1 MILILQGVN
10 MKEKHVA
17 FIYDF
22 DGTLAHGN
30 IQEYNF
36 IPALNMTSEEFWK
49 EVDNLKINN
58 NMENVLAY
66 MYLMLKKAEENNMS
80 VKKSSFIEYGKNIKF
95 YPGVMHWF
103 DRINSY
109 ASCLGI
115 TMHHYVVSSGIRE
128 MIEGTDIA
136 DKFERIYACSFLYN
150 VDEIAKWPAVSVNYT
165 NKTQFLYRINKGI
178 YEVYD
183 ASINDK
189 MLDKDKKIPFENM
202 VYFGDGMTDVPCMK
216 LVKDNGGHAISV
228 YEENRELAKK
238 LLDDGRVNY
247 IAKTDYTEDSS
258 LDKHIKEI
266 IVEIS
271 KRIENE

>member
-1 MILILQGVN
+1 

-36 IPALNMTSEEFWK
+36 IPALNMTSDEFWD
-49 EVDNLKINN
+49 EVDELKIKN

-66 MYLMLKKAEENNMS
+66 MYLMLKKAEEHNMS

-95 YPGVMHWF
+95 YPGVLDWF
-103 DRINSY
+103 DRVNAY
-109 ASCLGI
+109 ATNLGL
-115 TMHHYVVSSGIRE
+115 TPHHYIVSSGIKE
-128 MIEGTDIA
+128 MIEGTDIK

-183 ASINDK
+183 ATINDK
-189 MLDKDKKIPFENM
+189 MTDEDKKIPFENM
-202 VYFGDGMTDVPCMK
+202 IYFGDGMTDVPCMK
-216 LVKDNGGHAISV
+216 LVKDNGGTAISL
-228 YEENRELAKK
+228 YETDNTLASK
-238 LLDDGRVNY
+238 LLKDGRVNY
-247 IAKTDYTEDSS
+247 VSKTDYTQNSDLEKYVQNV
-258 LDKHIKEI
+258 LGN
-266 IVEIS
+266 IV
-271 KRIENE
+271 KRTDNE

>member
-1 MILILQGVN
+1 

-17 FIYDF
+17 LIYDF

-36 IPALNMTSEEFWK
+36 IPALNMTSDEFWC
-49 EVDNLKINN
+49 EVEKLKIEN

-66 MYLMLKKAEENNMS
+66 MYLMLKKAEEKNMS
-80 VKKSSFIEYGKNIKF
+80 VKKSSFVEYGKNIKF
-95 YPGVMHWF
+95 YPGVTSWF
-103 DRINSY
+103 GRINEY
-109 ASCLGI
+109 AKKLGVI
-115 TMHHYVVSSGIRE
+115 THHYIVSSGIKE

-202 VYFGDGMTDVPCMK
+202 IYFGDGLTDVPCMK

-228 YEENRELAKK
+228 YEQKDELANK
-238 LLDDGRVNY
+238 LLQDGRVNY
-247 IAKTDYTEDSS
+247 IANTNYTEGSNIDIYVKDV
-258 LDKHIKEI
+258 LNR
-266 IVEIS
+266 IS
-271 KRIENE
+271 KRMENE

>member
-1 MILILQGVN
+1 

-36 IPALNMTSEEFWK
+36 IPALKMTSDEFWK
-49 EVDNLKINN
+49 EVEKLKIEN

-66 MYLMLKKAEENNMS
+66 MYLMLKKAEEKNMS
-80 VKKSSFIEYGKNIKF
+80 VKKSSFVEYGKNIEF
-95 YPGVMHWF
+95 YPGVTTWF
-103 DRINSY
+103 ARINAY
-109 ASCLGI
+109 AASLGI
-115 TMHHYVVSSGIRE
+115 TMHHYIVSSGIKE
-128 MIEGTDIA
+128 MIEGTEIA
-136 DKFERIYACSFLYN
+136 KEFERIYACSFLYN

-189 MLDKDKKIPFENM
+189 MLEKDKKIPFENM
-202 VYFGDGMTDVPCMK
+202 VYFGDGLTDVPCMK

-228 YEENRELAKK
+228 YDKKDGLANK
-238 LLDDGRVNY
+238 LLADGRVNY
-247 IAKTDYTEDSS
+247 IATTDYTEGSDI
-258 LDKHIKEI
+258 DKYIKD
-266 IVEIS
+266 VLNKIS
-271 KRIENE
+271 KRTENE

>member
-1 MILILQGVN
+1 

-36 IPALNMTSEEFWK
+36 IPALNMTSDEFWR
-49 EVDNLKINN
+49 EVEELKIKN

-66 MYLMLKKAEENNMS
+66 MYLMLKKAEEKNIS
-80 VKKSSFIEYGKNIKF
+80 VKKAAFIEYGKNIRF
-95 YPGVMHWF
+95 YPGVLDWF
-103 DRINSY
+103 DRINKY
-109 ASCLGI
+109 ASGLGI
-115 TMHHYVVSSGIRE
+115 TMHHYIVSSGIKE

-136 DKFERIYACSFLYN
+136 DKFERIYACSFLYDAN
-150 VDEIAKWPAVSVNYT
+150 EIAKWPAVSVNYT

-189 MLDKDKKIPFENM
+189 MLAKDKKILFENM
-202 VYFGDGMTDVPCMK
+202 VYFGDGITDVPCMK

-228 YEENRELAKK
+228 YEEDIKLANK

-247 IAKTDYTEDSS
+247 IAQTDYTEGSS
-258 LDKHIKEI
+258 LDKYIKDI
-266 IVEIS
+266 IMKIS

>member
-1 MILILQGVN
+1 

-36 IPALNMTSEEFWK
+36 IPALKMTSDEFWN
-49 EVDNLKINN
+49 EVEKLKIKN

-66 MYLMLKKAEENNMS
+66 MYLMLKKAEEKNMS
-80 VKKSSFIEYGKNIKF
+80 VKKSSFVKYGKNIKF
-95 YPGVMHWF
+95 YPGVLDWF
-103 DRINSY
+103 GRINAY
-109 ASCLGI
+109 AENLGI
-115 TMHHYVVSSGIRE
+115 TMHHYIVSSGIKE
-128 MIEGTDIA
+128 MIEGTEIA
-136 DKFERIYACSFLYN
+136 KEFERIYACSFLYN

-189 MLDKDKKIPFENM
+189 MLEKDKKIPFENM
-202 VYFGDGMTDVPCMK
+202 VYFGDGLTDVPCMK
-216 LVKDNGGHAISV
+216 LVKDSGGHAISV
-228 YEENRELAKK
+228 YDKKEALANK
-238 LLDDGRVNY
+238 LLADGRVNY
-247 IAKTDYTEDSS
+247 IATTDYTEGSDIDIYVKNV
-258 LDKHIKEI
+258 LNK
-266 IVEIS
+266 IS
-271 KRIENE
+271 KRTENE

>member
-1 MILILQGVN
+1 

-36 IPALNMTSEEFWK
+36 IPALNMTSDEFWS
-49 EVDNLKINN
+49 EVDRLKVEN

-66 MYLMLKKAEENNMS
+66 MYLMLKKAEEKSMS
-80 VKKSSFIEYGKNIKF
+80 VKKTSFIEYGKNIKF
-95 YPGVMHWF
+95 YPGVLSWF
-103 DRINSY
+103 NRINDY
-109 ASCLGI
+109 ASSLGI
-115 TMHHYVVSSGIRE
+115 TMHHYVVSSGIKE

-136 DKFERIYACSFLYN
+136 NEFERIYACSFLY
-150 VDEIAKWPAVSVNYT
+150 DTDDIAKWPAVSVNYT
-165 NKTQFLYRINKGI
+165 NKTQFIYRINKGI

-228 YEENRELAKK
+228 YEQKEELANK
-238 LLDDGRVNY
+238 LLVDGRVNY
-247 IAKTDYTEDSS
+247 IATTDYTDGSDI
-258 LDKHIKEI
+258 DKYIKDVLNKI
-266 IVEIS
+266 G
-271 KRIENE
+271 KRTENEQ